1 MSLRI
6 DGRDIALDKDGYLID
21 LADWDSNV
29 ANALAAQEN
38 ISLSPAHWEMITLL
52 QEFYREFELSP
63 AMRAFVKYTEKK
75 LGPEKGRSIYLLQ
88 LFPPSPAKV
97 ASKIAG
103 LPRPTNCL

>member
-1 MSLRI
+1 MHLSI
-6 DGRDIALDKDGYLID
+6 DGRNLAVDKDGYLIN
-21 LADWDSNV
+21 LNDWDNEA

-38 ISLSPAHWEMITLL
+38 ISLTPAHWEIITLL
-52 QEFYREFELSP
+52 QEFYREFEISP
-63 AMRAFVKYTEKK
+63 AMRALVKYTEKK

-88 LFPPSPAKV
+88 LFPPSPAKI